1 MTPPPNMIIPA
12 IPDGSQ
18 EPLDLLS
25 FLRWVTT
32 DIGREARLHI
42 LLSKLV
48 DVLSYQLI
56 HSTIQHFSLFVQNQ
70 VVREAVVLFKAEVR
84 CIVVMD
90 LANCFTQRVPRI
102 RHGRIWSILWVVYDL
117 L

>member
-1 MTPPPNMIIPA
+1 MIIPA

-25 FLRWVTT
+25 FLRGVTT

-48 DVLSYQLI
+48 DVLSYQFI

-70 VVREAVVLFKAEVR
+70 VVREAVVVLEGEVAGI
-84 CIVVMD
+84 IVLD
-90 LANCFTQRVPRI
+90 LANVACKFGPCLVNRNIVSVLGMR
-102 RHGRIWSILWVVYDL
+102 
-117 L
+117 